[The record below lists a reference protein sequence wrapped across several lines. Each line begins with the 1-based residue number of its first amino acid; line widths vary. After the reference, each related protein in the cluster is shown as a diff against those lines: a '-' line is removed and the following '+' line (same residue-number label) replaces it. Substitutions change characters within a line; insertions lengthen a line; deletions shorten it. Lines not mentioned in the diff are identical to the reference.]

1 MGFFDV
7 ADISSSGMTAERMRM
22 DVISNNIA
30 NSETTRTE
38 DGGPYKRKN
47 VFVSEKTSAFSTIF
61 SGMVRGSGV
70 QLGGVVE
77 DDSPPKLVYDP
88 GHPDADENGN
98 VAYPNVS
105 VVNEMVDMIS
115 ASRAYEAN
123 LMAFNM
129 SKTMALKSLDIGR
142 A

>member
-1 MGFFDV
+1 MSFFDV
-7 ADISSSGMTAERMRM
+7 AEISSSGMSAERMRM

-38 DGGPYKRKN
+38 DGGPFKRKN
-47 VFVSEKTSAFSTIF
+47 VIVGEKSSSFSTMF

-70 QLGGVVE
+70 DVSGVVE
-77 DDSPPKLVYDP
+77 DESAPRLVFDP

-98 VAYPNVS
+98 VAYPNIS

-115 ASRAYEAN
+115 ASRGYEAN